1 MLNLTPIPKR
11 IQQRLFEK
19 MRVLGRTT
27 KKDSPNI
34 SNSKSIEY
42 GLTHAKL
49 HTRSTFLRMISGVKN
64 PVILMG
70 GKLQE
75 FADVGEGGIP
85 GGYNDIYGQRT
96 YVKTDV
102 DVVETITLPEMATP
116 AGYSPAGTF
125 PIYGNVPREDQFT
138 NPRKRPMPGVKS
150 IDVSFQGG
158 VRALREATISWTC
171 WDWEEL
177 NYLMPHF
184 LAHGKTV
191 MAQWGWV
198 YDKNSLMKVPSFI
211 DYDMTGNRFIAADA
225 YTDYKNEI
233 IDKDGDFDMMVGII
247 KNFEFTTRED
257 GGFDCQT
264 ILTSVGASITE
275 NIEPNQKI
283 NDPGIVY
290 NLSLTDRPSEVSSK
304 LDDALAP
311 SKSADAVGTTTET
324 NDLIDLN
331 TNLTLKVFIKEINR
345 YIIEQSR
352 KSGARIGSSLYG
364 KNKYIANF
372 GDLGSNPMNNN
383 TITVDQL
390 LGHWQANF
398 WVRWGWFED
407 NILSKFL
414 SVTSTDS
421 DNPIITE
428 FRSIERN
435 KTVDGKDSGKY
446 ESIRIKNHSEL
457 ETTNIKHYIL
467 PGQFKPQGPTKVII
481 HEGTENEK
489 EVTLPGDE
497 TWIQN
502 LAELVNERWVPLKG
516 KGNSRGNFK
525 SFATETDT
533 IKTEVGTG
541 KYETREED
549 IVETHVDFTTL
560 ETVDVV
566 VGTKTINEEI
576 TKEVETTAPK
586 PGKYGYLRNM
596 LIHTDLIKQAFG
608 VSGDGEFTVESV
620 STFEAME
627 TLFTLLN
634 QSLNF
639 WNLQLVVDEE
649 AYHRVKIIDDQVTN
663 FDFQRE
669 GGTASQQSIFTE
681 LGDVIQVDGTRKEGV
696 FFFPTW
702 RADSLVK
709 RQNVTAK
716 IPNSMQLSIMYG
728 ANMDQVK
735 DFMNPGSQFSD
746 KRGVVAGGFWN
757 NSSLPDKSKQSID
770 IAFRNKHSRKIG
782 NSDSSANSPLK
793 LDSGDDIEK
802 FIRDNSEKLKE
813 VYEKK
818 LEEMNETL
826 KTSAEAREFEQLGN
840 YDTSVPPPM
849 IDSLSSTELGELLE
863 EEEDDESFLSK
874 KLTGRKLSIG
884 KLYSSK
890 FFQTGEMKP
899 PFVRSVSYLTTQH
912 GIYKV
917 ANDPIT
923 IPFELELEI
932 DGIGGIYPG
941 NSFHS
946 EYLPS
951 KYKDKAVFQAFDINH
966 RLDSSGWTVTLS
978 GKMRSTLDNVF
989 EGYRTLEGLKKDQ
1002 LENYMKKAK
1011 RDEKTRSAIKDWELR
1026 REQSL
1031 LGTSGYERQQARK
1044 AFESKNPKPGG

>member
-27 KKDSPNI
+27 KKDPPNI

-49 HTRSTFLRMISGVKN
+49 NTRSTFLRMVSGIQN

-96 YVKTDV
+96 YIKTDI

-116 AGYSPAGTF
+116 AGYSPAGTS
-125 PIYGNVPREDQFT
+125 PIYGHVPREDQFT
-138 NPRKRPMPGVKS
+138 NPRKRPMPGIKS
-150 IDVSFQGG
+150 IDAQFKGG
-158 VRALREATISWTC
+158 VRALREATISWSC

-191 MAQWGWV
+191 MVQWGWV

-211 DYDMTGNRFIAADA
+211 DYDMAGNRFIAADA

-264 ILTSVGASITE
+264 ILTSVGASIVE
-275 NIEPNQKI
+275 NIEPNQEI
-283 NDPGIVY
+283 NDPGIIY

-331 TNLTLKVFIKEINR
+331 TNLTLKVFIKEINE
-345 YIIEQSR
+345 YIQQELASSKNSKGENVVYKGMLNHEIRLVPNKFLAIQR
-352 KSGARIGSSLYG
+352 KKKIGTSALI
-364 KNKYIANF
+364 KEA
-372 GDLGSNPMNNN
+372 
-383 TITVDQL
+383 
-390 LGHWQANF
+390 

-414 SVTSTDS
+414 SITSTDS

-489 EVTLPGDE
+489 EVLLPGDE

-502 LAELVNERWVPLKG
+502 LAELVNERWEPLKG

-541 KYETREED
+541 EYETREED
-549 IVETHVDFTTL
+549 IVEKHVDFTTL

-566 VGTKTINEEI
+566 VGTKTTNEEL

-596 LIHTDLIKQAFG
+596 LIHTDLIKQMFG

-649 AYHRVKIIDDQVTN
+649 VYHRVKIIDDQVTN

-669 GGTASQQSIFTE
+669 GGTVSQQSISTE

-728 ANMDQVK
+728 ANMDQMK

-746 KRGVVAGGFWN
+746 KRGVIAGGFWN

-793 LDSGDDIEK
+793 LNNGDDIEK

-813 VYEKK
+813 AYESK
-818 LEEMNETL
+818 LKEIDEAL
-826 KTSAEAREFEQLGN
+826 KTSAEARELEQSGN

-912 GIYKV
+912 GIYKT
-917 ANDPIT
+917 ANDPISV
-923 IPFELELEI
+923 PFELELDI

-978 GKMRSTLDNVF
+978 GKMRSTMDNVF

-1011 RDEKTRSAIKDWELR
+1011 RDEKTRSSIKDWKLR
-1026 REQSL
+1026 REQAL
-1031 LGTSGYERQQARK
+1031 LGASGYERQQARI